1 MKIYKTNKSVLSFK
15 NNSEKFL
22 SGLTSNT
29 LDAPNN
35 AFLTIHGRIVATF
48 DQLQIGEDEFF
59 ILVEEPFVD
68 DVLQHIDRYAKL
80 SGVKVQKRDERVYYD
95 LSGEFSVKEEGRV
108 IPQRRGKLIV
118 TNRTL
123 DSNVSQ
129 EEYTLFRLQNN
140 LPVHGIDYKDEMLLN
155 VSTEEFVSFTK
166 GCFLGQE
173 PISKVYNRS
182 KPSWKLV
189 VKNEDECTQEE
200 KKKLTSKSK
209 NPETKKVMGFVF
221 IKND

>member
-1 MKIYKTNKSVLSFK
+1 MQIYKTNKSVLSFK

-59 ILVEEPFVD
+59 ILIEKPFVD
-68 DVLQHIDRYAKL
+68 DVLRHIDRYAKL
-80 SGVKVQKRDERVYYD
+80 SGVKVEQRDDHVYFD
-95 LSGEFSVKEEGRV
+95 LGGDVSVKDDGWV
-108 IPQRRGKLIV
+108 IPQKKGKLII

-129 EEYTLFRLQNN
+129 EEFTLFRLQNN
-140 LPVHGIDYKDEMLLN
+140 VPVHGIDYKDEMLLN
-155 VSTEEFVSFTK
+155 VSTEDFVSFTK

-182 KPSWKLV
+182 KPSRKLV
-189 VKNEDECTQEE
+189 VKNEEECTQEE
-200 KKKLTSKSK
+200 KDKLTSKSR
-209 NPETKKVMGFVF
+209 NPEIKKVMGFVF